1 MLERFQGLRWK
12 LLQNGALNG
21 LHTNRRGAHTFQ
33 KSFIVRC
40 GLWRRLE
47 RRFSL
52 KLPRRTLNACSRD
65 QRLHA
70 YIAYMQYIVGPCI
83 SFEEHFCCFPT
94 SVVFRFL
101 RLVVGADDAD
111 CCLLLLEKLFDLAR
125 AVYGWNKFR
134 EFSSTC
140 PSVFRPFTAL
150 ATAPY
155 LGGPF
160 SGPWDVCSLLTRVAS
175 SNNYKFTAFSRKAA
189 MFPTKTG
196 QRRRNK
202 LT

>member
-1 MLERFQGLRWK
+1 MTSVALVLLLKQIFLRPWPACC
-12 LLQNGALNG
+12 NWILND
-21 LHTNRRGAHTFQ
+21 
-33 KSFIVRC
+33 
-40 GLWRRLE
+40 
-47 RRFSL
+47 
-52 KLPRRTLNACSRD
+52 LPRTANCFLSARQKNSWVHVSR
-65 QRLHA
+65 LKNN
-70 YIAYMQYIVGPCI
+70 
-83 SFEEHFCCFPT
+83 T
-94 SVVFRFL
+94 VVFRFL
-101 RLVVGADDAD
+101 LLVAGADDAD
-111 CCLLLLEKLFDLAR
+111 CCLLLLEKLVDLAR

-150 ATAPY
+150 ASAPY

-160 SGPWDVCSLLTRVAS
+160 SGPWDVCSLLIRVAS
-175 SNNYKFTAFSRKAA
+175 SNNYKFTALSRKAA